1 MHSYKPIEILSTS
14 RSILMLGFS
23 IPFCCTALP
32 RNFCKLSQ
40 LLLELFITLYK
51 HITYQSEYIVLTN
64 GLSSD
69 QRLTHKNSQL
79 LFMIVLHNLR
89 EKATVKCTAW
99 STDIWSINPTSG
111 NDIRQKSRQ
120 FFQLAFLN
128 NWKVKKFAFFSWI
141 HFEYMRYYGNN
152 LG

>member
-1 MHSYKPIEILSTS
+1 
-14 RSILMLGFS
+14 MLGCQMNFMKFRELTRPGTT
-23 IPFCCTALP
+23 IP

-89 EKATVKCTAW
+89 EKATVKCTA
-99 STDIWSINPTSG
+99 
-111 NDIRQKSRQ
+111 
-120 FFQLAFLN
+120 
-128 NWKVKKFAFFSWI
+128 
-141 HFEYMRYYGNN
+141 
-152 LG
+152 